1 MPEDL
6 IDLRNELLAASD
18 QLLEER
24 NAAAAAND
32 RAKVAVAEAE
42 FDRIGVVLAT
52 VQFAIANQQ
61 ALNMNAVAARL
72 QECVETERA
81 IGLSAAADAL
91 AKVVSRIRGTVPG
104 LVPARILPDRQP
116 RQVVSSPNHR
126 FQPVFVPSPANT
138 KQ

>member
-6 IDLRNELLAASD
+6 IDLRNELLAATD

-24 NAAAAAND
+24 NAAAAVND

-52 VQFAIANQQ
+52 VEFGIANRQ
-61 ALNMNAVAARL
+61 ALNINAVAARL
-72 QECVETERA
+72 QESVEAERA

-91 AKVVSRIRGTVPG
+91 AKVVSRVRGPVPDSTA
-104 LVPARILPDRQP
+104 PA
-116 RQVVSSPNHR
+116 SP
-126 FQPVFVPSPANT
+126 PAGPSPSRPRPWPT
-138 KQ
+138 